1 MKTTRLIYFGALL
14 GAALLALWALSPTD
28 ALAAGVTLANGV
40 PALLMSTDARLIA
53 RGFGMAAD
61 DMAVGMPRQH
71 FFDRLRAEAGSDD
84 HLDAGDLSDSELE
97 DEIDTHADLISAIS
111 SNSQGELGERDK
123 RRLERTQAS
132 LAALFE
138 EQDRRR
144 LPAGRK
150 TSAGTNGTQS
160 QRGHERTQGPAH
172 GEHTTRAQLN
182 AGAMRRPSVPAQPR
196 DHRRDGLG
204 GFASPGEYLAA
215 VMAASARGGPTDPR
229 LIANAPTSF
238 GQEAVGTDGG
248 FAVPP
253 DFRAN
258 IVAKVTGED
267 SLLKLTDTWTTESN
281 SISVPVDQTTP
292 WQSSGGIQAYW
303 ESEGGQ
309 KQQSKPQLGSVTVK
323 ANKIISLV
331 PLTDELLDDAVSMAN
346 YVSRKAPEKIDF
358 KLTDAIINGTGV
370 GQPLGILGSA
380 GLVTI
385 EAESGQAADTVLYQN
400 IANAWARMAPRA
412 RRNAVWLMN
421 SDAEAQ
427 LQFMAFPVLS
437 GTSVPVYLP
446 PGGLSGSPYSTLYG
460 RPIIV
465 SEPMPALGN
474 AGDVILADMKQYM
487 SVVKASG
494 LRQDV
499 SIHLFFDYDITAF
512 RFVLRV
518 GGQPWWNS
526 PITRANGP
534 THGFFVAL
542 GARSG

>member
-1 MKTTRLIYFGALL
+1 MKTTRLIYFGALM
-14 GAALLALWALSPTD
+14 GAALLVLWAVSPTD
-28 ALAAGVTLANGV
+28 ALAAGVLLANS
-40 PALLMSTDARLIA
+40 PALLLSGDARLVA
-53 RGFGMAAD
+53 RGFGMD
-61 DMAVGMPRQH
+61 SDGMVVGMPRAH
-71 FFDRLRAEAGSDD
+71 FFDRLSASQDD
-84 HLDAGDLSDSELE
+84 DSHDARELSDAQLQ
-97 DEIDTHADLISAIS
+97 DEIESHCSLIEAIS
-111 SNSQGELGERDK
+111 GNADGDDDKLSQRDK
-123 RRLERTQAS
+123 RRLDQARAS
-132 LAALFE
+132 LEVLFE
-138 EQDRRR
+138 EEDRRR
-144 LPAGRK
+144 QQPGRK
-150 TSAGTNGTQS
+150 TAASEDAS
-160 QRGHERTQGPAH
+160 SPRGDRTH
-172 GEHTTRAQLN
+172 GEHATRAQRN
-182 AGAMRRPSVPAQPR
+182 ASASRRPSVPAQPR

-204 GFASPGEYLAA
+204 GFASSGEYLAA

-253 DFRAN
+253 DFRAT
-258 IVAKVTGED
+258 IVSKVMGED
-267 SLLKLTDTWTTESN
+267 SLLKLSDTWTTESN
-281 SISVPVDQTTP
+281 SITVPVDQTTP

-309 KQQSKPQLGSVTVK
+309 KTQSKPQLGSITVK

-331 PLTDELLDDAVSMAN
+331 PLTDELLEDAVSMGN
-346 YVSRKAPEKIDF
+346 YVNRKAPEKIDF
-358 KLTDAIINGTGV
+358 KVTDAIINGTGV
-370 GQPLGILGSA
+370 GQPLGILASA

-385 EAESGQAADTVLYQN
+385 DAESGQAADTVIYAN

-412 RRNAVWLMN
+412 RRNAIWLMN

-427 LQFMAFPVLS
+427 LQFMAFPVAS

-465 SEPMPALGN
+465 SEAMPALGN

-487 SVVKASG
+487 SLVKASG

-518 GGQPWWNS
+518 GGQPWWNA